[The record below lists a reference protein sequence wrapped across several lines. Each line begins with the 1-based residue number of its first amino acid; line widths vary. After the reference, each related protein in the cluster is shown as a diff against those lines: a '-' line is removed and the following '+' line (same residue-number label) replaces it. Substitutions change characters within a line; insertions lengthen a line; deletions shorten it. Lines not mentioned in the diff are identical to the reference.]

1 MECGAEM
8 ETELD
13 DSQDPQQQQP
23 QNQSLEYLLLARNR
37 SLMNEN
43 TQTKLALTNEKEKAS
58 SLDRDNGE
66 LKHQVTE
73 LKSLVSQLEEH
84 LLKVNAVGAAAGA
97 AAAAGGGSRG
107 SSVDV
112 MILPVRSEGE
122 GLASPPLPVS
132 STSLMTS
139 SSGVEGGV
147 SEVAIQMGESS
158 DQQIASTSSTES
170 IVVAFEEQQQQQR
183 LMSNKSSD
191 DSLLAIVSSQR
202 ERFRQRN
209 QDLEAEN
216 ISYKNRVQS
225 LQDDLDLLRNDNLKL
240 YEKIKFLQSNYSS
253 SSSSASSSSLAVN
266 ASLGG
271 LESRYASQYEQSL
284 DPFQTFARKER
295 NRKYGSMRPYEKAT
309 LALVRFILGSPLAR
323 TFAFFYSV
331 FLHLL
336 VFLVLYRFS
345 TLQECHEESRE
356 DCAKQFAD
364 HMLHVHG
371 SQT

>member
-1 MECGAEM
+1 MA
-8 ETELD
+8 D
-13 DSQDPQQQQP
+13 D
-23 QNQSLEYLLLARNR
+23 
-37 SLMNEN
+37 
-43 TQTKLALTNEKEKAS
+43 
-58 SLDRDNGE
+58 
-66 LKHQVTE
+66 VTM
-73 LKSLVSQLEEH
+73 
-84 LLKVNAVGAAAGA
+84 A
-97 AAAAGGGSRG
+97 
-107 SSVDV
+107 
-112 MILPVRSEGE
+112 LPVRSEGE
-122 GLASPPLPVS
+122 GSASPPLPVS
-132 STSLMTS
+132 SSASLTAS
-139 SSGVEGGV
+139 TGFGVEGGV
-147 SEVAIQMGESS
+147 QEVAIDMAGSTDAQSPSS
-158 DQQIASTSSTES
+158 SSTECL
-170 IVVAFEEQQQQQR
+170 VAALGDQQQQQR
-183 LMSNKSSD
+183 LTSNNNNKNNGD

-253 SSSSASSSSLAVN
+253 SASSASSVVGVS
-266 ASLGG
+266 ASPGA

-336 VFLVLYRFS
+336 VFMVLYRFS
-345 TLQECHEESRE
+345 TLQECHEDSRE
-356 DCAKQFAD
+356 DCAKQFAE

-371 SQT
+371 GKTE